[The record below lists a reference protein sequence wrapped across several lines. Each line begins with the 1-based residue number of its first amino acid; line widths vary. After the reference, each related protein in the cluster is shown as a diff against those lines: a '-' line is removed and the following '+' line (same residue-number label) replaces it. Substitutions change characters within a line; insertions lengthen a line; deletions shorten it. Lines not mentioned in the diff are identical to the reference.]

1 TVWFDLIFWKPML
14 LMDEFVKECLEEYWS
29 YFIRTKFLGMSAS
42 VSDAPLSLNEN
53 ETTLLNA
60 AKEYG
65 EEVKGK
71 DAQVSG
77 EGLVMG
83 PKDMSSKRRATKL
96 EFEHEKVKVRT
107 LRVQRT

>member
-1 TVWFDLIFWKPML
+1 
-14 LMDEFVKECLEEYWS
+14 
-29 YFIRTKFLGMSAS
+29 MSAS

-107 LRVQRT
+107 IRPQRT